1 MTILTLST
9 SIFITINFTIS
20 NTSYN
25 TCVIIYVISIF
36 TLSTSMLS
44 SLCVT
49 LRIFQTILNFRN
61 TFKRII
67 CNNITSLTLFTF
79 IFIKFL
85 FFTFINNIKSF
96 STIIT
101 KKIIFVLTF
110 STNICWCLIIVSFT
124 IWYFFN
130 FNTFRRRIKFKSL

>member
-110 STNICWCLIIVSFT
+110 STNIS
-124 IWYFFN
+124 
-130 FNTFRRRIKFKSL
+130 